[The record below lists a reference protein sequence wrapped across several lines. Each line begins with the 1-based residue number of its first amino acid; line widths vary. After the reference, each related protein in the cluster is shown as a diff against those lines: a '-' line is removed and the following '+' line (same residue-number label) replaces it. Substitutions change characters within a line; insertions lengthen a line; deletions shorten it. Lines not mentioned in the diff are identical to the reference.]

1 MAPVASSLPPSYAA
15 TLQEIKTHLRSARVR
30 AILAANPIVIEAY
43 WQTGKIILARQQE
56 AAWGAKVI
64 DRLAADLQAEFPDM
78 NGLTTRNLL
87 SMKIFAREFPD
98 GPIAKQPVSQ
108 LPWGQIIRLLQ
119 MVKDPS
125 AREFYIRQCLR
136 EGWSRSILEIQ
147 IRNQLHL
154 RAGKAQNN
162 FALTMPPADSD
173 MAAQLFRDPYLFD
186 FLGTADPRHEA
197 EVEQALVDHIQK
209 FLLELGTGFA
219 FVGRQV
225 PLEVGGEDYP
235 LDLLFYHLKPKTTA
249 TKEKARHALV
259 PKLRFPGFSEPWA
272 CEPLSKVLKEH
283 KLKNTDG
290 RDVFSVS
297 MEYGIVNQ
305 IELLGRSFAAADTSH
320 YTIGRRYDVVYT
332 KSPLKAFPF
341 GIVKQCKFDGE
352 VALSPLYGVF
362 TPPNPHLGLMIEAYF
377 ESPNRSKDFLSPL
390 CQKGAKNTL
399 QITNT
404 TFLSGRLPL
413 PTQPAEQQ
421 KIAACL
427 SSVDE
432 LMAAQARKVAALK
445 THKKGLMQQLFPREG
460 ETQPRLRFPEF
471 QNAGEWEEQPLGKVA
486 ENLDNRR
493 VPITSGDR
501 KAGDVPYYGASGT
514 SEEAVT
520 MEKE

>member
-1 MAPVASSLPPSYAA
+1 MKA
-15 TLQEIKTHLRSARVR
+15 KT
-30 AILAANPIVIEAY
+30 
-43 WQTGKIILARQQE
+43 
-56 AAWGAKVI
+56 
-64 DRLAADLQAEFPDM
+64 
-78 NGLTTRNLL
+78 
-87 SMKIFAREFPD
+87 
-98 GPIAKQPVSQ
+98 
-108 LPWGQIIRLLQ
+108 
-119 MVKDPS
+119 
-125 AREFYIRQCLR
+125 
-136 EGWSRSILEIQ
+136 
-147 IRNQLHL
+147 
-154 RAGKAQNN
+154 
-162 FALTMPPADSD
+162 
-173 MAAQLFRDPYLFD
+173 
-186 FLGTADPRHEA
+186 
-197 EVEQALVDHIQK
+197 
-209 FLLELGTGFA
+209 
-219 FVGRQV
+219 
-225 PLEVGGEDYP
+225 
-235 LDLLFYHLKPKTTA
+235 KTTA
-249 TKEKARHALV
+249 TKEEATPALV
-259 PKLRFPGFSEPWA
+259 PKLRFPGFSAPWVF
-272 CEPLSKVLKEH
+272 EPLSKVLKEH

-305 IELLGRSFAAADTSH
+305 IELLGRSYAAADPSH

-421 KIAACL
+421 KIAECL

-432 LMAAQARKVAALK
+432 LIAAQARKLDALK

-471 QNAGEWEEQPLGKVA
+471 QSAGEWTEDALGNVCA
-486 ENLDNRR
+486 VLNNRR
-493 VPITSGDR
+493 RPITSSDR
-501 KAGDVPYYGASGT
+501 KPGPYRYYGASGVVDYVDDYIFDERVVLVGEDGAKWGAFERT
-514 SEEAVT
+514 AFIVEGKFWVNNHAHVLKPHGVNDAVLENYLNMADLAPYVTGAAPPKLTLGKLKEIPVPIPPNKKEGEAIAACLSNLDALITAETQKHEALKTHKKGLMQQLFPTPEEPS
-520 MEKE
+520 